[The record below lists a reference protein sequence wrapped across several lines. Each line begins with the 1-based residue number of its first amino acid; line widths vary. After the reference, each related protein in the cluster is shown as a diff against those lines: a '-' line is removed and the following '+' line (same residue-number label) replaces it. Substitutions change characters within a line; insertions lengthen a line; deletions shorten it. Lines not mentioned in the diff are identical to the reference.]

1 MTPMPA
7 SPTRSASSSTPP
19 SRTQGGPSY
28 GHAATPYSLSDATP
42 WASLVALMLATFVA
56 AANETVPAGLLP
68 QLADGFHISAS
79 WAGQMVTL
87 CALGAG
93 LGAVPL
99 AVMLHRWSRRTV
111 LVVALLGFAVCNAV
125 TAVSADFTL
134 TLAARFVVGLA
145 TGLTWSEIATYA
157 RRLVSPSRQGRA
169 LAFAMLGIPLALAVG
184 VPAATAL
191 GHLIGWRWVFGALA
205 AFALILAGWVLLI
218 VPDVSDASNTDQAA
232 DARAPVIEVLRLPG
246 VRPVLAVVMLWVVA
260 HYTLYTYIAP
270 FLAWAGMG
278 DRLAT
283 VLSTFGIC
291 TLVGLWGV
299 GIWVDR
305 WLRGLVLLA
314 LAGFTIVIVAFGAW
328 PTSWPVLVASSV
340 LWGLSFSGAPTI
352 LQTALGNAAGKHE
365 SVAQSMLVTVF
376 NLSFAGS
383 GMLGGAVLSAWGAA
397 ALPHVLV
404 ILALAALGVA
414 YAARRH
420 GFVQRSRS

>member
-1 MTPMPA
+1 MFGLPLMSTSPA
-7 SPTRSASSSTPP
+7 SSPTPSHGRAATSSTL
-19 SRTQGGPSY
+19 
-28 GHAATPYSLSDATP
+28 ADATP
-42 WASLVALMLATFVA
+42 WASMTALMLATFVA

-68 QLADGFHISAS
+68 QLADGFNISES

-93 LGAVPL
+93 VGAVPL
-99 AVMLHRWSRRTV
+99 TVLMRRWSRRTV
-111 LVVALLGFAVCNAV
+111 LLVALLGFAVCNAV
-125 TAVSADFTL
+125 TAVSTDFTL

-145 TGLTWSEIATYA
+145 TGLAWSEIATYA

-169 LAFAMLGIPLALAVG
+169 LAFAMLGVPLALAIG

-205 AFALILAGWVLLI
+205 AVALILVGWMRLI
-218 VPDVSDASNTDQAA
+218 VPDVPGTNDTGSGSG
-232 DARAPVIEVLRLPG
+232 ARASMIDVLRLPG
-246 VRPVLAVVMLWVVA
+246 VRPVLAVVMLWVIA

-270 FLAWAGMG
+270 FLASAGMG
-278 DRLAT
+278 DRLAA

-299 GIWVDR
+299 GLWVDR
-305 WLRGLVLLA
+305 WLRRLVLLA
-314 LAGFTIVIVAFGAW
+314 LAGFTIVIVVFGTW
-328 PTSWPVLVASSV
+328 PTSWPVLVAGAV

-365 SVAQSMLVTVF
+365 NVAQSMLVTVF

-383 GMLGGAVLSAWGAA
+383 GILGGAVLSTWGAA

-404 ILALAALGVA
+404 VLALAALGVA
-414 YAARRH
+414 FAARRH
-420 GFVQRSRS
+420 GFVQRIQA

>member
-1 MTPMPA
+1 MSV
-7 SPTRSASSSTPP
+7 SPTSSANSSSTSPRPTPP
-19 SRTQGGPSY
+19 GQAVSS
-28 GHAATPYSLSDATP
+28 TPLADATP
-42 WASLVALMLATFVA
+42 WASMMALMLTTFVA

-68 QLADGFHISAS
+68 QLADGFHISES

-99 AVMLHRWSRRTV
+99 TVLLHRWSRRTV
-111 LVVALLGFAVCNAV
+111 LVAALLGFAACNAV

-145 TGLTWSEIATYA
+145 TGLAWSEIATYA

-169 LAFAMLGIPLALAVG
+169 LAFAMLGVPLALAIG

-191 GHLIGWRWVFGALA
+191 GHLIGWRWVFGGLA
-205 AFALILAGWVLLI
+205 AFALILVGWMRLI
-218 VPDVSDASNTDQAA
+218 VPDVSATSDADEAPGT
-232 DARAPVIEVLRLPG
+232 RASVIDVLRLPG
-246 VRPVLAVVMLWVVA
+246 VRPVLAVVMLWVIA

-270 FLAWAGMG
+270 FLASAGMG
-278 DRLAT
+278 DRLAAI
-283 VLSTFGIC
+283 LSTFGIC

-299 GIWVDR
+299 GLWVDR
-305 WLRGLVLLA
+305 WLRRLVLLA
-314 LAGFTIVIVAFGAW
+314 LAGFTAVIVAFGAW
-328 PTSWPVLVASSV
+328 PTSWPVLVAGSI

-365 SVAQSMLVTVF
+365 NVAQSMLVTVF

-383 GMLGGAVLSAWGAA
+383 GVLGGAVLSAWGAA

-404 ILALAALGVA
+404 ILSLTALGVA
-414 YAARRH
+414 YTTRRH
-420 GFVQRSRS
+420 GFVR

>member
-1 MTPMPA
+1 MSV
-7 SPTRSASSSTPP
+7 SPTPAANSSSTPP
-19 SRTQGGPSY
+19 RPTPPGQ
-28 GHAATPYSLSDATP
+28 AASSLSLADATP
-42 WASLVALMLATFVA
+42 WASMMALMLATFVA

-68 QLADGFHISAS
+68 QLADGFHISES

-99 AVMLHRWSRRTV
+99 TVLLHRWSRRTV
-111 LVVALLGFAVCNAV
+111 LVAALLGFAVCNAV

-145 TGLTWSEIATYA
+145 TGLAWSEIATYA

-169 LAFAMLGIPLALAVG
+169 LAVAMLGVPLALAIG

-191 GHLIGWRWVFGALA
+191 GHLIGWRWVFGGLA
-205 AFALILAGWVLLI
+205 AFALILVGWMLLI
-218 VPDVSDASNTDQAA
+218 VPDVSATNDADNTPGT
-232 DARAPVIEVLRLPG
+232 RASVIDVLRLPG
-246 VRPVLAVVMLWVVA
+246 VRPVLAVVMLWVIA

-270 FLAWAGMG
+270 FLASAGMG
-278 DRLAT
+278 DRLAAI
-283 VLSTFGIC
+283 LSTFGIC
-291 TLVGLWGV
+291 TLVGLWGI
-299 GIWVDR
+299 GLWVDR
-305 WLRGLVLLA
+305 WLRRLVLLA
-314 LAGFTIVIVAFGAW
+314 LAGFTAVIVAFGAW
-328 PTSWPVLVASSV
+328 PTSWPVLVAGSI

-365 SVAQSMLVTVF
+365 NVAQSMLVTVF

-383 GMLGGAVLSAWGAA
+383 GVLGGAVLSAWGAA

-404 ILALAALGVA
+404 ILSLAALGVA
-414 YAARRH
+414 YTARRH
-420 GFVQRSRS
+420 GFVR

>member
-1 MTPMPA
+1 MSA
-7 SPTRSASSSTPP
+7 SPTSSNASPTP
-19 SRTQGGPSY
+19 S
-28 GHAATPYSLSDATP
+28 HATPANPADATP
-42 WASLVALMLATFVA
+42 WASMTALMLATFVA

-68 QLADGFHISAS
+68 QLADGFDISES

-99 AVMLHRWSRRTV
+99 TALLHRWSRRTV
-111 LVVALLGFAVCNAV
+111 LVIALLGFAVCNAV
-125 TAVSADFTL
+125 TAISADFTL

-145 TGLTWSEIATYA
+145 TGLAWSEIATYA

-169 LAFAMLGIPLALAVG
+169 LAFAMLGIPLALAIG
-184 VPAATAL
+184 VPAATTL
-191 GHLIGWRWVFGALA
+191 GHLIGWRWVFGGLS
-205 AFALILAGWVLLI
+205 AFALVLVGWMLLI
-218 VPDVSDASNTDQAA
+218 VPDVSTTSEADSASG
-232 DARAPVIEVLRLPG
+232 ARASVIDVLRLPG

-270 FLAWAGMG
+270 FLASGGMG

-283 VLSTFGIC
+283 VLSTFGVC
-291 TLVGLWGV
+291 TLVGLWGI
-299 GIWVDR
+299 GLWVDR
-305 WLRGLVLLA
+305 WLRRLA
-314 LAGFTIVIVAFGAW
+314 LLGLGGFTVVIVAFGAW
-328 PTSWPVLVASSV
+328 PTSWPVLIAGTV

-365 SVAQSMLVTVF
+365 NVAQSMLVTVF

-383 GMLGGAVLSAWGAA
+383 GILGGAILSAWGAA

-404 ILALAALGVA
+404 ILALAAFGVA
-414 YAARRH
+414 FAARRH
-420 GFVQRSRS
+420 GFVQRSRP